1 MSPAQAQTV
10 ADWQARGYRGL
21 RVMRC
26 PECGRETRS
35 KWEELDAAPNEE
47 VVAVAQRVRC
57 EECLQ
62 PPTGLAVVTYREVA

>member
-10 ADWQARGYRGL
+10 ADWQTRGYRGL

-26 PECGRETRS
+26 SKCGRETRS
-35 KWEELDAAPNEE
+35 TWEELGAAPNEE

-62 PPTGLAVVTYREVA
+62 PPAGLAVVTYKDAA